1 MKEEDIE
8 KSVIRMNR
16 RMETFIKEGLCE
28 KQAFE
33 LAESMWQRDEDPH
46 DDRRVCFEC
55 ENYVGKV
62 CTKMRDRLGKPQMP
76 LRFILQR
83 CDYFQLKGKT

>member
-1 MKEEDIE
+1 MTDADLDKA
-8 KSVIRMNR
+8 VLRMNR

-28 KQAFE
+28 KQAYE

-55 ENYVGKV
+55 QNYVAKV
-62 CTKMRDRLGKPQMP
+62 CMKMKDKLGKPQMP
-76 LRFILQR
+76 LRFVLQR
-83 CDYFQLKGKT
+83 CDYFELKGVK